1 MAMSPSAGSESDDEM
16 SLHAAKLS
24 VDTHPSETAQR
35 VVPPRPT
42 GPPLPS
48 RPGEGLS
55 SPRSPTS
62 KRASYFNNES
72 SPSSPTTPGATNKR
86 ASRVPPVPLSNPVV
100 GSTQT
105 RAPPP
110 PPPGISL
117 SRSST
122 GDSRVLQS
130 PKHPEEEESDEE
142 ITEYEGDYDTDIAS
156 AAPHK
161 DALSHATESS
171 LDDNTPVRSAIGSPS
186 GAPPPLPPMTT
197 HRAVPP
203 PPPSQPPP
211 NSRQSADMPRAA
223 PPPPPPKEQNYADDD
238 DDDEYDP
245 YRYTMSIPG
254 RPTVSVPPPTN
265 DDDEEELYTVSPQ
278 RTQVPRP
285 PQERSAPP
293 PPPREQVPPST
304 REPVPP
310 VSSRPA
316 PRQSTDVQRTQA
328 ASRRSMD
335 PNRISMD
342 SGFVANDVDLGQRS
356 LWWTQPNSTPPVF
369 QGRKDILYETEES
382 TSTKRGGK
390 STATR
395 DLYVLFQDYSQT
407 VITVRYDPNN
417 PVDASLE
424 QRHESP
430 PSRLR
435 QDQLEESYERFGRRI
450 SEAVATKKDTVVG
463 DGTPQALVTELLKP
477 FPDALLPVGTRAY
490 GALVYGNLAN
500 ASTTQNDEIRAGDI
514 ITLRNA
520 KFQGKHG
527 PMHAKYSMEVGG
539 SGVGH
544 VGVVAE
550 WDGTKKK
557 VRAWEQG
564 REKKKV
570 GLESFKLDDLRS
582 GEVKI
587 WRVMDRNWVGW
598 EGTN

>member
-1 MAMSPSAGSESDDEM
+1 MAISSSAGSESDDEM
-16 SLHAAKLS
+16 SLHGPKQS
-24 VDTHPSETAQR
+24 VDTHPFEIAQR
-35 VVPPRPT
+35 AVPPRPT
-42 GPPLPS
+42 GPPISS
-48 RPGEGLS
+48 RPSEGLT

-62 KRASYFNNES
+62 KRASYFNNE
-72 SPSSPTTPGATNKR
+72 PTPGSPTTPGATNKR
-86 ASRVPPVPLSNPVV
+86 ASRVPPIPIPGPVV
-100 GSTQT
+100 GSAQT

-110 PPPGISL
+110 PPPATL

-122 GDSRVLQS
+122 GDSRVLKS
-130 PKHPEEEESDEE
+130 PKHSEQDESDEE
-142 ITEYEGDYDTDIAS
+142 VTEYEGDYDTDIAS
-156 AAPHK
+156 TAPYK

-171 LDDNTPVRSAIGSPS
+171 IDDNTSVRSAVGSPS
-186 GAPPPLPPMTT
+186 GAPPPLPLMTT

-211 NSRQSADMPRAA
+211 NSRPSADMLRAA
-223 PPPPPPKEQNYADDD
+223 PPPPPPKEQSYADDD
-238 DDDEYDP
+238 EEYDP
-245 YRYTMSIPG
+245 YRYTASIPN
-254 RPTVSVPPPTN
+254 RPAIIAANTATN
-265 DDDEEELYTVSPQ
+265 DDDDEDIYTVSPQ
-278 RTQVPRP
+278 RTQVPRQ

-293 PPPREQVPPST
+293 LPSREQAPPPS
-304 REPVPP
+304 REPIPP
-310 VSSRPA
+310 ASSRPA
-316 PRQSTDVQRTQA
+316 PRPSMDVQRTPA
-328 ASRRSMD
+328 ASRRSND
-335 PNRISMD
+335 FSRISMD
-342 SGFVANDVDLGQRS
+342 SGFVANDVDLGQGS
-356 LWWTQPNSTPPVF
+356 LWWAQPNSTPPVF

-390 STATR
+390 SIATR

-407 VITVRYDPNN
+407 VVTVRYDPTN
-417 PVDASLE
+417 PADASLE
-424 QRHESP
+424 QRHEPP

-450 SEAVATKKDTVVG
+450 SEAVSTKKDAVVG

-477 FPDALLPVGTRAY
+477 FPDALLPIGTRAY

-500 ASTTQNDEIRAGDI
+500 ASTVQNDEIRSGDI

-527 PMHAKYSMEVGG
+527 PMHAKYSVEVGG

-570 GLESFKLDDLRS
+570 GLESYKLDDLRS

-587 WRVMDRNWVGW
+587 WRVMDRKWVGW

>member
-1 MAMSPSAGSESDDEM
+1 MAMSPNAGSDSDDEM
-16 SLHAAKLS
+16 SLHAPKLA

-35 VVPPRPT
+35 AVPPRPT
-42 GPPLPS
+42 GPLVPS
-48 RPGEGLS
+48 RPSEGLS

-62 KRASYFNNES
+62 KRASHFNNEP
-72 SPSSPTTPGATNKR
+72 SPGSPTTPGATNKR
-86 ASRVPPVPLSNPVV
+86 TSRVPPIPVSSPPV
-100 GSTQT
+100 SSTQS

-110 PPPGISL
+110 PPPGASL

-130 PKHPEEEESDEE
+130 PKHPEEDESDEE

-171 LDDNTPVRSAIGSPS
+171 LDDNTPVRSAVGSPS
-186 GAPPPLPPMTT
+186 GVPPPLPPMTT

-203 PPPSQPPP
+203 LPPSQPPP
-211 NSRQSADMPRAA
+211 NSRPSTDMPRAA
-223 PPPPPPKEQNYADDD
+223 PPPPPPKEQSYAD

-245 YRYTMSIPG
+245 YRYTASILS
-254 RPTVSVPPPTN
+254 RPAATVPSPPTN
-265 DDDEEELYTVSPQ
+265 DDDEEDLYTASPQ

-285 PQERSAPP
+285 PQERPAPP
-293 PPPREQVPPST
+293 PPPREQAPPPT
-304 REPVPP
+304 REFIPP
-310 VSSRPA
+310 ASSRPA

-328 ASRRSMD
+328 ASRRSTD
-335 PNRISMD
+335 LNRISMD
-342 SGFVANDVDLGQRS
+342 SGFVANDVDLGQGS
-356 LWWTQPNSTPPVF
+356 LWWTQQNSTPPVF

-407 VITVRYDPNN
+407 VITVRYDPTN
-417 PVDASLE
+417 PADASLE
-424 QRHESP
+424 QRHEPP

-435 QDQLEESYERFGRRI
+435 QDQLEASYERFGRRI
-450 SEAVATKKDTVVG
+450 SEAVATKKDTVVS

-500 ASTTQNDEIRAGDI
+500 ASTTQNDEIRPGDI

-570 GLESFKLDDLRS
+570 GLESYKLDDLRS

-587 WRVMDRNWVGW
+587 WRIMDRNWVGW